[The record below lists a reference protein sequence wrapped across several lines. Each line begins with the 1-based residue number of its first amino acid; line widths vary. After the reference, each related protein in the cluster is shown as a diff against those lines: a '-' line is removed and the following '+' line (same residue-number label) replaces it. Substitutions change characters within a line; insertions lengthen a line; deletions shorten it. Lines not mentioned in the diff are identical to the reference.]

1 MQHIYP
7 FQHFICKY
15 IIHLPSDVG
24 SIRVFERLLWL
35 LLLIVYFNTKVQVVV
50 ISSGFT
56 GQLLYMTSTTEVDI
70 RATKLPCLG
79 SQSVKGVVKLTKY
92 S

>member
-1 MQHIYP
+1 MEHIYP

-24 SIRVFERLLWL
+24 SIRVFERLLGL
-35 LLLIVYFNTKVQVVV
+35 LLLIVYFDTKVQVVI

-56 GQLLYMTSTTEVDI
+56 G
-70 RATKLPCLG
+70 
-79 SQSVKGVVKLTKY
+79 
-92 S
+92 

>member
-1 MQHIYP
+1 MEHIYP
-7 FQHFICKY
+7 FQHFIYKY

-24 SIRVFERLLWL
+24 FIRVFERLLGLL

-56 GQLLYMTSTTEVDI
+56 S
-70 RATKLPCLG
+70 
-79 SQSVKGVVKLTKY
+79 
-92 S
+92 